1 MSEPIKE
8 KLPQPTVMDHGHAI
22 AKGVISDV
30 IPWAGSTAA
39 ELFGIVIAPPLAKRR
54 DQWLEGLATDLRGLE
69 AKVSGF
75 SIKALSSNED
85 FVTAVMHATT
95 AAMKNH
101 QREKLD
107 ALRNAVL
114 NSALQQSADANLHLI
129 FLGWVDSLTP
139 LHLRVLRLLSEP
151 ETWGDWN
158 EPPQPPGTTGG
169 PENVIQAAF
178 SELRGRR
185 DLCLKI
191 VKDLANDGLLAT
203 AKSKQTSGRSV
214 LVPEITAIG
223 ERFLAF
229 IAPPKFTADR

>member
-1 MSEPIKE
+1 M
-8 KLPQPTVMDHGHAI
+8 
-22 AKGVISDV
+22 
-30 IPWAGSTAA
+30 PWVGGTAA

-54 DQWLEGLATDLRGLE
+54 DKWLEGLAADLRDLE
-69 AKVSGF
+69 AKVAGF
-75 SIKALSSNED
+75 SIAALSSNEE

-101 QREKLD
+101 QKEKLD
-107 ALRNAVL
+107 ALRNAVV
-114 NSALQQSADANLHLI
+114 NSALQRSADAHLHLL

-139 LHLRVLRLLSEP
+139 LHLRVLKLLSEP
-151 ETWGDWN
+151 KPWGDWN
-158 EPPQPPGTTGG
+158 APPQPPGTTGG

-178 SELRGRR
+178 AELRGRR

-203 AKSKQTSGRSV
+203 PKTKPTSGRSV